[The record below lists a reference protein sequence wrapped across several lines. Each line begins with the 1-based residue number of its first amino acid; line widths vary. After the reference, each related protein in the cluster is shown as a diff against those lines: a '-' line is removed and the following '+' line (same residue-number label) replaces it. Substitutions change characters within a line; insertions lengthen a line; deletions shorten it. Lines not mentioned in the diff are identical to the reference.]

1 MGMTAKD
8 RWQAS
13 LERCERICKEGLSAR
28 SKEVLRRTV
37 RSYYRHYG
45 RILPWRETTD
55 PYNILVSEIM
65 LQQTQV
71 DRVMEKYHAFIQ
83 RYPDFSAL
91 NRASLRSVFRLWQG
105 LGYNRRARCLKMIA
119 RHVENEWQGLVP
131 ADQERLSCLP
141 GVGMAT
147 AGAIAAFA
155 FNKPVVFIETNIRTV
170 FLHFFFAERDNVRD
184 VEVMP
189 LIAAT
194 LDRRHPRTWYWA
206 LMDLGVEIKRIYGN
220 PSRKSAHYTKQSRF
234 QGSNRYLRG
243 QIIRLLTRTRKSV
256 PELVQMTGN
265 GTRRLHSVLKELK
278 KERLVEQKGAF
289 YTIATDG

>member
-1 MGMTAKD
+1 MGMIRKD
-8 RWQAS
+8 RWQAT
-13 LERCERICKEGLSAR
+13 LERCERICKEGLSPR
-28 SKEVLRRTV
+28 SKGVFRRTL

-55 PYNILVSEIM
+55 PYHILVSEIM

-71 DRVMEKYHAFIQ
+71 DRVMEKYHVFMQ
-83 RYPDFSAL
+83 KYPDFRAL
-91 NRASLRSVFRLWQG
+91 NRASLRSVFRVWQG
-105 LGYNRRARCLKMIA
+105 LGYNRRARYLKMIA
-119 RHVENEWQGLVP
+119 RHVEHEWHGVVP

-155 FNKPVVFIETNIRTV
+155 FNRPVVFIETNIRTV
-170 FLHFFFAERDNVRD
+170 FLHFFFAKRDKVRD

-194 LDRRHPRTWYWA
+194 LDRRHPREWYWA

-234 QGSNRYLRG
+234 QGSNRLLRG
-243 QIIRLLTRTRKSV
+243 QIIRLVTRARMSL
-256 PELVQMTGN
+256 PELVQMTGC
-265 GTRRLHSVLKELK
+265 GRRRLHSVLKELE
-278 KERLVEQKGAF
+278 KERLVEQKGTF
-289 YTIATDG
+289 FTIATDS